1 MSTIKN
7 PTRFAELEYCLQGY
21 FDGKLAPVMKQVRD
35 ELTHKQLE
43 ERGRYQSSLAG
54 VLASANPYVNNT
66 EFVLKQTGKWNS
78 KTTEDYLAMCNQKIW
93 KDKNI
98 VKDLALLAGEWRNA
112 VVKEIGRSKYDAL
125 SKACGE
131 DLAYAYVAQ
140 RMEDLMIGKLVKD
153 NTPKSTMD
161 YILRKA
167 AQNSIWGLQE
177 ELMKSPLTAEIE
189 ARGEKAY
196 KPSKTEKFAGRATA
210 SVMDAVTMGG
220 IGSWKSLA
228 TLVGSDMAL
237 GYVLDSKKG
246 NAEQRKEQVMELSIS
261 KGVFGQNGNAFTG
274 FRSQAK
280 KVNATDNGYVKTLNS
295 KFHNKIHIPQKA
307 FTPMAWTDNSL
318 SFLSKKSKIKFP
330 FQKEQE
336 KRNDPK
342 YKNVPLIV
350 APGKE
355 DAYLEEKAKHDAAKV
370 AEAER
375 IIKERNETEALQEDA
390 EQQQSED
397 TQQEQPER
405 DNSNGWEGLLKNF
418 GLNGFSDI
426 GNNLG
431 YVIAMLPDI
440 LVGLFTGKTQSL
452 GLKDN
457 MMPIAAILAGMFVK
471 NPLLKMTL
479 IGMGGTNLLN
489 KAGHEALANKRE
501 SNDGNAVSYD
511 NTTSQAV
518 QYKSYPDEP
527 LNPRIANPVLQGN
540 CLVATIDRVP
550 YTIQLPEHVVGAYQA
565 GALPL
570 NTLANAV
577 LAKSD
582 QMRQMAEHN
591 YGEQEVR
598 SVRNEA
604 MENAE
609 QREVIQ
615 RSR

>member
-237 GYVLDSKKG
+237 GYILDSKKG
-246 NAEQRKEQVMELSIS
+246 NGEQRKEQAMELSIS

-295 KFHNKIHIPQKA
+295 KLHNKIHIPQKA
-307 FTPMAWTDNSL
+307 FTPMAWTDNS
-318 SFLSKKSKIKFP
+318 FKFP

-355 DAYLEEKAKHDAAKV
+355 DAYLEEKAKHDAAKI

-479 IGMGGTNLLN
+479 IGMGGANLLN

-501 SNDGNAVSYD
+501 GNDGNAVSYG
-511 NTTSQAV
+511 NTTAQAV

-582 QMRQMAEHN
+582 QMRQMAERN

>member
-1 MSTIKN
+1 MNTINN
-7 PTRFAELEYCLQGY
+7 PMRFAELEYCLQSY
-21 FDGKLAPVMKQVRD
+21 FDGKLVPMMKQVQDTLANKKVD
-35 ELTHKQLE
+35 EK
-43 ERGRYQSSLAG
+43 GRYQSSLAG
-54 VLASANPYVNNT
+54 IFASVNPYADNT
-66 EFVLKQTGKWNS
+66 DYVLKHTGKWNS

-93 KDKNI
+93 KDKTI
-98 VKDLALLAGEWRNA
+98 VKDLATIAGEWRNA

-131 DLAYAYVAQ
+131 DLAYAYIAQ
-140 RMEDLMIGKLVKD
+140 RMENLMIGKLVKD

-167 AQNSIWGLQE
+167 AQDSIWGLQE

-196 KPSKTEKFAGRATA
+196 KPSKTEKFAGKATA
-210 SVMDAVTMGG
+210 SVVDAVTMGG

-228 TLVGSDMAL
+228 TFVGSDMAL
-237 GYVLDSKKG
+237 GYALDTKKG
-246 NAEQRKEQVMELSIS
+246 NTEHCKEQAMELSIS
-261 KGVFGQNGNAFTG
+261 KGVFGQSGNAFAG

-280 KVNATDNGYVKTLNS
+280 KVNATDNGYLKSINS
-295 KFHNKIHIPQKA
+295 KLNNKIHIPQKA
-307 FTPMAWTDNSL
+307 ITRMAWTDNSY
-318 SFLSKKSKIKFP
+318 KFP
-330 FQKEQE
+330 FLQEQE
-336 KRNDPK
+336 KRNNPK
-342 YKNVPLIV
+342 YKDVPLIV

-355 DAYLEEKAKHDAAKV
+355 DAYLKDKAKNEAAKV

-375 IIKERNETEALQEDA
+375 IIKEKNETEALQEDA

-405 DNSNGWEGLLKNF
+405 DNSNGWDGLLKNF
-418 GLNGFSDI
+418 GLDGFSDI

-440 LVGLFTGKTQSL
+440 LVGMFTGKTQSL

-457 MMPIAAILAGMFVK
+457 MMPIAAVLAGMFVK

-479 IGMGGTNLLN
+479 IGMGGANLLN
-489 KAGHEALANKRE
+489 KAGHEALANKQEGNE
-501 SNDGNAVSYD
+501 SNMALGSNTNAVR
-511 NTTSQAV
+511 
-518 QYKSYPDEP
+518 YKSYPDEP
-527 LNPRIANPVLQGN
+527 LNPRITNPVLQGN
-540 CLVATIDRVP
+540 CLVATIDKVP

-570 NTLANAV
+570 NTLANSI

-582 QMRQMAEHN
+582 QMRLFAGRS
-591 YGEQEVR
+591 YGEHE
-598 SVRNEA
+598 VRNEA

-609 QREVIQ
+609 QREIIQ

>member
-35 ELTHKQLE
+35 DLTHKQLE

-54 VLASANPYVNNT
+54 VLASANPYVDNT

-93 KDKNI
+93 KDKTI
-98 VKDLALLAGEWRNA
+98 VKDLATIAGEWRNA

-125 SKACGE
+125 SKSCGE

-210 SVMDAVTMGG
+210 SVVDAVTMGG

-237 GYVLDSKKG
+237 GYILDSKKG
-246 NAEQRKEQVMELSIS
+246 NGEQRKEQAMELSIS
-261 KGVFGQNGNAFTG
+261 KGVFGQNGNAFTV

-295 KFHNKIHIPQKA
+295 KLHNKIHIPLKA
-307 FTPMAWTDNSL
+307 FTPMAWTDNS
-318 SFLSKKSKIKFP
+318 FKFP

-375 IIKERNETEALQEDA
+375 IIQEKKETEAQQTETD
-390 EQQQSED
+390 EQQQAQSEEELQD
-397 TQQEQPER
+397 QPEN

-440 LVGLFTGKTQSL
+440 LVGLFSGKTQSL

-479 IGMGGTNLLN
+479 IGMGGANLLN

-511 NTTSQAV
+511 NTTAQAV

-582 QMRQMAEHN
+582 QMRQMAERN

>member
-54 VLASANPYVNNT
+54 VLASANPYVDNT

-237 GYVLDSKKG
+237 GYILDSKKG
-246 NAEQRKEQVMELSIS
+246 NGEQRKEQAMELSIS

-295 KFHNKIHIPQKA
+295 KLHNKIHIPQKA
-307 FTPMAWTDNSL
+307 FTPMAWTDNS
-318 SFLSKKSKIKFP
+318 FKFP

-355 DAYLEEKAKHDAAKV
+355 DAYLEEKAKHDAAKI

-390 EQQQSED
+390 EQQQSEE

-479 IGMGGTNLLN
+479 IGMGGANLLN

-527 LNPRIANPVLQGN
+527 LNPRIVNPVLQGN

-582 QMRQMAEHN
+582 QMRQMAERN

>member
-35 ELTHKQLE
+35 DLTHKQVE

-54 VLASANPYVNNT
+54 VLASANPYVDNT

-98 VKDLALLAGEWRNA
+98 VKDLALLAGEWRNS

-177 ELMKSPLTAEIE
+177 ELLKSPLTAEIE

-196 KPSKTEKFAGRATA
+196 KPSRTEKFAERATA
-210 SVMDAVTMGG
+210 SVVDAVTMGG

-237 GYVLDSKKG
+237 GYILDSKKG
-246 NAEQRKEQVMELSIS
+246 NGKQRKEQAMELSIS

-295 KFHNKIHIPQKA
+295 KLHNKIHIPQKA
-307 FTPMAWTDNSL
+307 FTPMAWTDNS
-318 SFLSKKSKIKFP
+318 FKFP

-350 APGKE
+350 APDKE

-375 IIKERNETEALQEDA
+375 IIQEKKEAEAQQTETD
-390 EQQQSED
+390 EQQQAQSEEELQD
-397 TQQEQPER
+397 QPEN

-479 IGMGGTNLLN
+479 IGMGGANLLN

-598 SVRNEA
+598 NVRNEA

>member
-1 MSTIKN
+1 MNTINN
-7 PTRFAELEYCLQGY
+7 PIRFAELEYCLQSY
-21 FDGKLAPVMKQVRD
+21 FDGKLVPLMKQVQDTLANKQVD
-35 ELTHKQLE
+35 EK
-43 ERGRYQSSLAG
+43 GRYQSSLAG
-54 VLASANPYVNNT
+54 IFASVNPYADNT
-66 EFVLKQTGKWNS
+66 DYVLKHTGKWNS

-93 KDKNI
+93 KDKAI
-98 VKDLALLAGEWRNA
+98 VKDLATIAGEWRNA

-131 DLAYAYVAQ
+131 DLAYAYIAQ
-140 RMEDLMIGKLVKD
+140 RMENLMIGKLVKD

-167 AQNSIWGLQE
+167 AQDSIWGLQE

-196 KPSKTEKFAGRATA
+196 KPSKTEKFAGKATA
-210 SVMDAVTMGG
+210 SVVDAVTMGG
-220 IGSWKSLA
+220 IGSWMSLA
-228 TLVGSDMAL
+228 TFVGSDMAL
-237 GYVLDSKKG
+237 GYALDTKKG
-246 NAEQRKEQVMELSIS
+246 NTEHRKEQAMELSIS
-261 KGVFGQNGNAFTG
+261 KGVFGQSGNAFAG

-280 KVNATDNGYVKTLNS
+280 KVNATDNGYLKSINS
-295 KFHNKIHIPQKA
+295 KLYNKIPIPQKA
-307 FTPMAWTDNSL
+307 ITRMAWTDNSY
-318 SFLSKKSKIKFP
+318 KFP
-330 FQKEQE
+330 FLQEQE
-336 KRNDPK
+336 KRNNPK
-342 YKNVPLIV
+342 YKDVPLIV

-355 DAYLEEKAKHDAAKV
+355 DAYLKDKAKNEAAKV

-375 IIKERNETEALQEDA
+375 IIKEKNEAESLQEDA
-390 EQQQSED
+390 EQQQSEE
-397 TQQEQPER
+397 TQQEQPKR
-405 DNSNGWEGLLKNF
+405 DNSNGWDGLLKNF
-418 GLNGFSDI
+418 GLDGFSDI

-440 LVGLFTGKTQSL
+440 LVGMFTGKTQSL
-452 GLKDN
+452 GLKEN
-457 MMPIAAILAGMFVK
+457 MMPIAAVLAGMFVK

-479 IGMGGTNLLN
+479 IGMGGANLLN
-489 KAGHEALANKRE
+489 KAGHEALANKQEGNE
-501 SNDGNAVSYD
+501 SNAALCS
-511 NTTSQAV
+511 NTNTV

-527 LNPRIANPVLQGN
+527 LNTRITNPVLQGN
-540 CLVATIDRVP
+540 CLVATIDKVP

-570 NTLANAV
+570 NTLANSI

-582 QMRQMAEHN
+582 QMRQVAGRN
-591 YGEQEVR
+591 YGEHE
-598 SVRNEA
+598 VRNEA

>member
-21 FDGKLAPVMKQVRD
+21 FDGKLVPVMKLVRD
-35 ELTHKQLE
+35 DLTHKQLE

-237 GYVLDSKKG
+237 GYILDSKKG
-246 NAEQRKEQVMELSIS
+246 NGEQRKEQAMELSIS

-295 KFHNKIHIPQKA
+295 KLHNKIHIPQKA
-307 FTPMAWTDNSL
+307 FTPMAWTDNS
-318 SFLSKKSKIKFP
+318 FKFP

-375 IIKERNETEALQEDA
+375 IIQEKKEAEEQQTETD
-390 EQQQSED
+390 EQQQVQSEEEL
-397 TQQEQPER
+397 QEQPEN

-479 IGMGGTNLLN
+479 IGMGGANLLN
-489 KAGHEALANKRE
+489 KAGHEALANKQE
-501 SNDGNAVSYD
+501 GNDGNAVSYG
-511 NTTSQAV
+511 NTTAQAV

-582 QMRQMAEHN
+582 QMRQMAERN

-598 SVRNEA
+598 NVRNEA

>member
-237 GYVLDSKKG
+237 GYILDSKKG
-246 NAEQRKEQVMELSIS
+246 NGEQRKEQAMELSIS

-295 KFHNKIHIPQKA
+295 KLHNKIHIPQKA
-307 FTPMAWTDNSL
+307 FTPMAWTDNS
-318 SFLSKKSKIKFP
+318 FKFP

-355 DAYLEEKAKHDAAKV
+355 DAYLEEKAKHDAAKI

-390 EQQQSED
+390 EQQQSEE

-479 IGMGGTNLLN
+479 IGMGGANLLN

-527 LNPRIANPVLQGN
+527 LNPRIVNPVLQGN

-582 QMRQMAEHN
+582 QTRQMAERN

>member
-35 ELTHKQLE
+35 DLTHKQLE

-210 SVMDAVTMGG
+210 LVVDAVTMGG

-237 GYVLDSKKG
+237 GYILDSKKG

-261 KGVFGQNGNAFTG
+261 KGVFGQNGNTFTG

-295 KFHNKIHIPQKA
+295 KLHNKIHIPQKA
-307 FTPMAWTDNSL
+307 FTPMAWTDNS
-318 SFLSKKSKIKFP
+318 FKFP

-355 DAYLEEKAKHDAAKV
+355 DAYLEEKAKHDAAKI

-390 EQQQSED
+390 EQQQSEE

-479 IGMGGTNLLN
+479 IGMGGANLLN

-501 SNDGNAVSYD
+501 GNDGIAISYG
-511 NTTSQAV
+511 NTTAQAV

-582 QMRQMAEHN
+582 QMRQMAERN
-591 YGEQEVR
+591 YGEQEVKN
-598 SVRNEA
+598 VRNEA

>member
-237 GYVLDSKKG
+237 GYILDSKKG
-246 NAEQRKEQVMELSIS
+246 NGEQRKEQAMELSIS

-295 KFHNKIHIPQKA
+295 KLHNKIHIPQKA
-307 FTPMAWTDNSL
+307 FTPMAWTDNS
-318 SFLSKKSKIKFP
+318 FKFP

-355 DAYLEEKAKHDAAKV
+355 DAYLEEKAKHDAAKI

-375 IIKERNETEALQEDA
+375 IIQEKKEAEAQQTETD
-390 EQQQSED
+390 EQQQAQSEEE
-397 TQQEQPER
+397 QQEQPEN

-418 GLNGFSDI
+418 GLDGFSDI

-479 IGMGGTNLLN
+479 IGMGGANLLN

-501 SNDGNAVSYD
+501 SNDGNAVSYG
-511 NTTSQAV
+511 NTTAQAV
-518 QYKSYPDEP
+518 QYKFYPDEP

-582 QMRQMAEHN
+582 QMRQMAERN

-598 SVRNEA
+598 NVRNEA

>member
-35 ELTHKQLE
+35 DLTHKQLE

-189 ARGEKAY
+189 ARGEKVY

-210 SVMDAVTMGG
+210 SVVDAVTMGG

-237 GYVLDSKKG
+237 GYILDSKKG
-246 NAEQRKEQVMELSIS
+246 NGEQRKEQAMELSIS
-261 KGVFGQNGNAFTG
+261 KGVFGQNSNAFTG

-295 KFHNKIHIPQKA
+295 KLHNKIHIPQKA
-307 FTPMAWTDNSL
+307 FTPMAWTDNS
-318 SFLSKKSKIKFP
+318 FKFP

-336 KRNDPK
+336 KRNNPK

-375 IIKERNETEALQEDA
+375 IIQEKKEAEAQQTETD
-390 EQQQSED
+390 EQQQAQSEEELQD
-397 TQQEQPER
+397 QPEN

-479 IGMGGTNLLN
+479 IGMGGANLLN

-527 LNPRIANPVLQGN
+527 LNPRIVNPVLQGN

-550 YTIQLPEHVVGAYQA
+550 YTIQLPKHVVGAYQA

-582 QMRQMAEHN
+582 QMRQMAERN

>member
-237 GYVLDSKKG
+237 GYILDSKKG
-246 NAEQRKEQVMELSIS
+246 NGEQRKEQAMELSIS

-295 KFHNKIHIPQKA
+295 KLHNKIHIPQKA
-307 FTPMAWTDNSL
+307 FTPMAWTDNS
-318 SFLSKKSKIKFP
+318 FKFP

-355 DAYLEEKAKHDAAKV
+355 DAYLEEKAKHDAAKI

-390 EQQQSED
+390 EQQQSEE

-479 IGMGGTNLLN
+479 IGMGGANLLN

-527 LNPRIANPVLQGN
+527 LNPRIVNPVLQGN

-582 QMRQMAEHN
+582 QTRQMAERN

-598 SVRNEA
+598 NVRNEA

>member
-35 ELTHKQLE
+35 DLTHKQLE

-54 VLASANPYVNNT
+54 VLASANPYADNT

-78 KTTEDYLAMCNQKIW
+78 KTTEDYLVMCNQKIW

-210 SVMDAVTMGG
+210 SVVDAVTMGG

-237 GYVLDSKKG
+237 GYILDSKKG

-295 KFHNKIHIPQKA
+295 KLHNKIHIPQKA
-307 FTPMAWTDNSL
+307 FTPMAWTDNS
-318 SFLSKKSKIKFP
+318 FKFP

-375 IIKERNETEALQEDA
+375 IIKERNETDALQEDA

-405 DNSNGWEGLLKNF
+405 DNSNGWDGLLKNF
-418 GLNGFSDI
+418 GLDGFGDI

-440 LVGLFTGKTQSL
+440 LVGMFTGKTQSL

-457 MMPIAAILAGMFVK
+457 MIPIASILAGMFVK

-479 IGMGGTNLLN
+479 IGMGGANLLN
-489 KAGHEALANKRE
+489 KAGHEALANKQEGNE
-501 SNDGNAVSYD
+501 SNVALGSNTNAVR
-511 NTTSQAV
+511 
-518 QYKSYPDEP
+518 YKSYPDEP
-527 LNPRIANPVLQGN
+527 LNPRITNPVLQGN
-540 CLVATIDRVP
+540 CLVATIDKVP
-550 YTIQLPEHVVGAYQA
+550 YTIQLPEHVVGAYQT

-570 NTLANAV
+570 NTLANSI

-582 QMRQMAEHN
+582 QMRLVAGRS
-591 YGEQEVR
+591 YGEHE
-598 SVRNEA
+598 VRNEA

>member
-1 MSTIKN
+1 MNTIN
-7 PTRFAELEYCLQGY
+7 SPMRFAELEYCLQSY
-21 FDGKLAPVMKQVRD
+21 FDGKLVPMMKQVQDTLANKKVD
-35 ELTHKQLE
+35 EK
-43 ERGRYQSSLAG
+43 GRYQSSLAG
-54 VLASANPYVNNT
+54 IFASINPYADNT
-66 EFVLKQTGKWNS
+66 DYVLKHTGKWNS

-93 KDKNI
+93 KDKTI
-98 VKDLALLAGEWRNA
+98 VKDLATIAGEWRNA

-131 DLAYAYVAQ
+131 DLAYAYIAQ
-140 RMEDLMIGKLVKD
+140 RMENLMIGKLVKD

-167 AQNSIWGLQE
+167 AQDSMWGLQE

-196 KPSKTEKFAGRATA
+196 KPSKTEKFAGKATA
-210 SVMDAVTMGG
+210 SVVDAVTMGG

-228 TLVGSDMAL
+228 TFVGSDMAL
-237 GYVLDSKKG
+237 GYALDTKKG
-246 NAEQRKEQVMELSIS
+246 NTEHRKEQAMELSIS
-261 KGVFGQNGNAFTG
+261 KGVFGQSGNAFAG

-280 KVNATDNGYVKTLNS
+280 KVNATDNGYLKSINS
-295 KFHNKIHIPQKA
+295 KLNNKIHIPQKA
-307 FTPMAWTDNSL
+307 ITRMAWTDNSY
-318 SFLSKKSKIKFP
+318 KFP
-330 FQKEQE
+330 FLQEQE
-336 KRNDPK
+336 KRNNPK
-342 YKNVPLIV
+342 YKDVPLIV

-355 DAYLEEKAKHDAAKV
+355 DAYLKDKAKNEAAKV

-375 IIKERNETEALQEDA
+375 IIKEKNETEALQEDA

-405 DNSNGWEGLLKNF
+405 DNSNGWDGLLKNF
-418 GLNGFSDI
+418 GLDGFGDI

-440 LVGLFTGKTQSL
+440 LVGMFTGKTQSL

-457 MMPIAAILAGMFVK
+457 MMPIAAVLAGMFVK

-479 IGMGGTNLLN
+479 IGMGGANLLN
-489 KAGHEALANKRE
+489 KAGHEALANKQEGNE
-501 SNDGNAVSYD
+501 SNVALGSNTNAVR
-511 NTTSQAV
+511 
-518 QYKSYPDEP
+518 YKSYPDEP

-540 CLVATIDRVP
+540 CLVATIDKVP

-570 NTLANAV
+570 NTLANSI
-577 LAKSD
+577 LAKRD
-582 QMRQMAEHN
+582 QMRLVAGHS
-591 YGEQEVR
+591 YGEHE
-598 SVRNEA
+598 VRNEA

>member
-1 MSTIKN
+1 MNTINN
-7 PTRFAELEYCLQGY
+7 PMRFAELEYCLQSY
-21 FDGKLAPVMKQVRD
+21 FDGKLVPMMKQVQDTLANKKVD
-35 ELTHKQLE
+35 EK
-43 ERGRYQSSLAG
+43 GRYQSSLAG
-54 VLASANPYVNNT
+54 IFASANPYADNT
-66 EFVLKQTGKWNS
+66 DYVLKHTGKWNS

-93 KDKNI
+93 KDKTI
-98 VKDLALLAGEWRNA
+98 VKDLATIAGEWRNA

-131 DLAYAYVAQ
+131 DLAYAYIAQ
-140 RMEDLMIGKLVKD
+140 RMENLMIGKLVKD

-167 AQNSIWGLQE
+167 AQDSMWGLQE

-196 KPSKTEKFAGRATA
+196 KPSKTEKFAGKATA
-210 SVMDAVTMGG
+210 SVVDAVTMGG

-228 TLVGSDMAL
+228 TFVGSDMAL
-237 GYVLDSKKG
+237 GYALDTKKG
-246 NAEQRKEQVMELSIS
+246 NTEHRKEQAMELSIS
-261 KGVFGQNGNAFTG
+261 KGVFGQSGNAFAG

-280 KVNATDNGYVKTLNS
+280 KVNATDNGYLKSINS
-295 KFHNKIHIPQKA
+295 KLNNKIHIPQKA
-307 FTPMAWTDNSL
+307 ITRMAWTDNSY
-318 SFLSKKSKIKFP
+318 KFP
-330 FQKEQE
+330 FLQEQE
-336 KRNDPK
+336 KRNNPK
-342 YKNVPLIV
+342 YKDVPLIV

-355 DAYLEEKAKHDAAKV
+355 DAYLKDKAKNEAAKV

-375 IIKERNETEALQEDA
+375 IIKEKNETEALQEDA

-405 DNSNGWEGLLKNF
+405 DNSNGWDGLLKNF
-418 GLNGFSDI
+418 GLDGFGDI

-440 LVGLFTGKTQSL
+440 LVGMLTGKTQSL

-457 MMPIAAILAGMFVK
+457 MMPIASILAGMFVK

-479 IGMGGTNLLN
+479 IGMGGANLLN
-489 KAGHEALANKRE
+489 KAGHEALANKQEGNE
-501 SNDGNAVSYD
+501 SNVALGSNTNAVR
-511 NTTSQAV
+511 
-518 QYKSYPDEP
+518 YKSYPDEP
-527 LNPRIANPVLQGN
+527 LNPRITNPVLQGN
-540 CLVATIDRVP
+540 CLVATIDKVP

-570 NTLANAV
+570 NTLANSI

-582 QMRQMAEHN
+582 QMRLVAGRS
-591 YGEQEVR
+591 YGEHE
-598 SVRNEA
+598 VRNEA

-609 QREVIQ
+609 QREIIQ

>member
-1 MSTIKN
+1 MNTINN
-7 PTRFAELEYCLQGY
+7 PMRFAELEYCLQSY
-21 FDGKLAPVMKQVRD
+21 FDGKLVPMMKQVQDTLANKKVD
-35 ELTHKQLE
+35 EK
-43 ERGRYQSSLAG
+43 GRYQSSLAG
-54 VLASANPYVNNT
+54 IFASVNPYADNT
-66 EFVLKQTGKWNS
+66 DYVLKHTGKWNS

-93 KDKNI
+93 KDKTI
-98 VKDLALLAGEWRNA
+98 VKDLATIAGEWRNA

-131 DLAYAYVAQ
+131 DLAYAYIAQ
-140 RMEDLMIGKLVKD
+140 RMENLMIGKLVKD

-167 AQNSIWGLQE
+167 AQDSIWGLQE

-196 KPSKTEKFAGRATA
+196 KPSKTEKFAGKATA
-210 SVMDAVTMGG
+210 SVVDAVTMGG

-228 TLVGSDMAL
+228 TFVGSDMAL
-237 GYVLDSKKG
+237 GYALDTKKG
-246 NAEQRKEQVMELSIS
+246 NTEHCKEQAMELSIS
-261 KGVFGQNGNAFTG
+261 KGVFGQSGNAFAG

-280 KVNATDNGYVKTLNS
+280 KVNAKDNGYLKSINS
-295 KFHNKIHIPQKA
+295 KLNNKIHIPQKA
-307 FTPMAWTDNSL
+307 ITRMAWTDNSY
-318 SFLSKKSKIKFP
+318 KFP
-330 FQKEQE
+330 FLQEQE
-336 KRNDPK
+336 KRNNPK
-342 YKNVPLIV
+342 YKDVPLIV

-355 DAYLEEKAKHDAAKV
+355 DAYLKDKAKNEAAKV

-375 IIKERNETEALQEDA
+375 IIKEKNETEALQEDA

-405 DNSNGWEGLLKNF
+405 DNSNGWDGLLKNF
-418 GLNGFSDI
+418 GLDGFGDI

-440 LVGLFTGKTQSL
+440 LVGMFTGKTQSL

-457 MMPIAAILAGMFVK
+457 MIPIASILAGMFVK

-479 IGMGGTNLLN
+479 IGMGGANLLN
-489 KAGHEALANKRE
+489 KAGHEALANKQEGNE
-501 SNDGNAVSYD
+501 SNVALGSNTNAVR
-511 NTTSQAV
+511 
-518 QYKSYPDEP
+518 YKSYPDEP

-540 CLVATIDRVP
+540 CLVATIDKVP

-570 NTLANAV
+570 NTLANSI

-582 QMRQMAEHN
+582 QMRLVAGRS
-591 YGEQEVR
+591 YGEHE
-598 SVRNEA
+598 VRNEA

>member
-1 MSTIKN
+1 MNTINN
-7 PTRFAELEYCLQGY
+7 PMRFAELEYCLQSY
-21 FDGKLAPVMKQVRD
+21 FDGKLVPMMKQVQDTLANKKVD
-35 ELTHKQLE
+35 EK
-43 ERGRYQSSLAG
+43 GRYQSSLAG
-54 VLASANPYVNNT
+54 IFASVDPYADNT
-66 EFVLKQTGKWNS
+66 DYVLKHTGKWNS

-93 KDKNI
+93 KDKTI
-98 VKDLALLAGEWRNA
+98 VKDLATIAGEWRNA

-131 DLAYAYVAQ
+131 DLAYAYIAQ
-140 RMEDLMIGKLVKD
+140 RMGNLMIGKLVKD

-167 AQNSIWGLQE
+167 AQDSMWGLQE

-196 KPSKTEKFAGRATA
+196 KPSKTEKFAGKATA
-210 SVMDAVTMGG
+210 SVVDAVTMGG

-228 TLVGSDMAL
+228 TFVGSDMAL
-237 GYVLDSKKG
+237 GYALDTKKG
-246 NAEQRKEQVMELSIS
+246 NTEHRKEQAMELSIS
-261 KGVFGQNGNAFTG
+261 KGVFGQSGNAFAG

-280 KVNATDNGYVKTLNS
+280 KVNATDNGYLKSINS
-295 KFHNKIHIPQKA
+295 KLNNKIHIPQKA
-307 FTPMAWTDNSL
+307 ITRMAWTDNSY
-318 SFLSKKSKIKFP
+318 KFP
-330 FQKEQE
+330 FLQEQE
-336 KRNDPK
+336 KRNNPK
-342 YKNVPLIV
+342 YKDVPLIV

-355 DAYLEEKAKHDAAKV
+355 DAYLKDKAKNEAAKV

-375 IIKERNETEALQEDA
+375 IIKEKNETESLQEDA

-397 TQQEQPER
+397 TLQEQPEH
-405 DNSNGWEGLLKNF
+405 DNSNGWDGLLKNF
-418 GLNGFSDI
+418 GLDGFSDI

-440 LVGLFTGKTQSL
+440 LVGMFTGKTQSL

-457 MMPIAAILAGMFVK
+457 MMPIASILAGMFVK

-479 IGMGGTNLLN
+479 IGMGGANLLN
-489 KAGHEALANKRE
+489 KAGHEALANKQE
-501 SNDGNAVSYD
+501 GNKSNVALGSNTNAVR
-511 NTTSQAV
+511 
-518 QYKSYPDEP
+518 YKSYPDEP
-527 LNPRIANPVLQGN
+527 LNPRITNPVLQGN
-540 CLVATIDRVP
+540 CLVATIDKVP

-570 NTLANAV
+570 NTLANSI

-582 QMRQMAEHN
+582 QMRLVAGRS
-591 YGEQEVR
+591 YGEHE
-598 SVRNEA
+598 VRNEA

-609 QREVIQ
+609 QREIIQ

>member
-1 MSTIKN
+1 MNTINN
-7 PTRFAELEYCLQGY
+7 PMRFAELEYCLQSY
-21 FDGKLAPVMKQVRD
+21 FDGKLVPMMKQVQDTLANKQVD
-35 ELTHKQLE
+35 EK
-43 ERGRYQSSLAG
+43 GRYQSSLAG
-54 VLASANPYVNNT
+54 IFASVNPYADNT
-66 EFVLKQTGKWNS
+66 DYVLKHTGKWNS

-93 KDKNI
+93 KDKAI
-98 VKDLALLAGEWRNA
+98 VKDLATIAGEWRNA

-125 SKACGE
+125 SKVCGE
-131 DLAYAYVAQ
+131 DLAYAYIAQ
-140 RMEDLMIGKLVKD
+140 RMENLMIGKLVKD

-167 AQNSIWGLQE
+167 AQDSIWGLQE

-196 KPSKTEKFAGRATA
+196 KPSKTEKFAGKATA
-210 SVMDAVTMGG
+210 SVVDAVTMGG

-228 TLVGSDMAL
+228 TFVGSDMAL
-237 GYVLDSKKG
+237 GYALDTKKG
-246 NAEQRKEQVMELSIS
+246 NTEHRKEQAMELSIS
-261 KGVFGQNGNAFTG
+261 KGVFEQSCNAFAG

-280 KVNATDNGYVKTLNS
+280 KVNATDNGYLKSINS
-295 KFHNKIHIPQKA
+295 KLNNKIHIPQKA
-307 FTPMAWTDNSL
+307 ITRMAWTDNSY
-318 SFLSKKSKIKFP
+318 KFP
-330 FQKEQE
+330 FLQEQE
-336 KRNDPK
+336 KRNNPK
-342 YKNVPLIV
+342 YKDVPLIV

-355 DAYLEEKAKHDAAKV
+355 DAYLKDKAKNEAAKV

-375 IIKERNETEALQEDA
+375 IIKEKNEAESIQEDA
-390 EQQQSED
+390 EQQQSEE

-405 DNSNGWEGLLKNF
+405 DNSNGWDGLLKNF
-418 GLNGFSDI
+418 GLDGFSDI

-440 LVGLFTGKTQSL
+440 LVGMLTGKTQSL

-457 MMPIAAILAGMFVK
+457 MMPIAAVLAGMFVK

-479 IGMGGTNLLN
+479 IGIGGANLLN
-489 KAGHEALANKRE
+489 KAGHEALANKQEGNE
-501 SNDGNAVSYD
+501 SNATLCSNTNAVR
-511 NTTSQAV
+511 
-518 QYKSYPDEP
+518 YKSYPDEP
-527 LNPRIANPVLQGN
+527 LNPRITNPVLQGN
-540 CLVATIDRVP
+540 CLVATIDKVP

-570 NTLANAV
+570 NTLANSI

-582 QMRQMAEHN
+582 QMRQVAGRS
-591 YGEQEVR
+591 YGEHEI
-598 SVRNEA
+598 RNEA

>member
-237 GYVLDSKKG
+237 GYILDSKKG
-246 NAEQRKEQVMELSIS
+246 NGEQRKEQAMELSIS

-295 KFHNKIHIPQKA
+295 KLHNKIHIPQKA
-307 FTPMAWTDNSL
+307 FTPMAWTDNS
-318 SFLSKKSKIKFP
+318 IKFP

-375 IIKERNETEALQEDA
+375 IIQEKKETEAQQTETD
-390 EQQQSED
+390 EQQQAQSEEEL
-397 TQQEQPER
+397 QEQPEN

-479 IGMGGTNLLN
+479 IGMGGANLLN

-527 LNPRIANPVLQGN
+527 LNPRIVNPVLQGN

-582 QMRQMAEHN
+582 QMRQMAERN

-598 SVRNEA
+598 NVRNEA

>member
-237 GYVLDSKKG
+237 GYILDSKKG
-246 NAEQRKEQVMELSIS
+246 NGEQRKEQAMELSIS

-295 KFHNKIHIPQKA
+295 KLHNKIHIPQKA
-307 FTPMAWTDNSL
+307 FTPMAWTDNS
-318 SFLSKKSKIKFP
+318 FKFP

-390 EQQQSED
+390 EQQQSEE

-479 IGMGGTNLLN
+479 IGMGGANLLN

-501 SNDGNAVSYD
+501 SNDGNAVSYG
-511 NTTSQAV
+511 NTTAQAV

-582 QMRQMAEHN
+582 QMRQMAERN

>member
-21 FDGKLAPVMKQVRD
+21 FDCKLAPVMKQVQD
-35 ELTHKQLE
+35 DLTHKQLE

-93 KDKNI
+93 KDNNI
-98 VKDLALLAGEWRNA
+98 VKDLATIAGEWRNA

-140 RMEDLMIGKLVKD
+140 RMEDLMIEKLVKD

-177 ELMKSPLTAEIE
+177 ELLKSPLTAEIE

-210 SVMDAVTMGG
+210 SVVDAVTMGG

-237 GYVLDSKKG
+237 GYILDSKKG
-246 NAEQRKEQVMELSIS
+246 NGEQRKEQAMELSIS

-295 KFHNKIHIPQKA
+295 KLHNKIHIPQKA
-307 FTPMAWTDNSL
+307 FTPMAWTDNS
-318 SFLSKKSKIKFP
+318 FKFP

-350 APGKE
+350 TPGKE
-355 DAYLEEKAKHDAAKV
+355 DAYLEEKAKHDAAKI

-390 EQQQSED
+390 EQQQSEE

-479 IGMGGTNLLN
+479 IGMGGANLLN
-489 KAGHEALANKRE
+489 KAGHEALANKQE
-501 SNDGNAVSYD
+501 GNDGNAVSYG
-511 NTTSQAV
+511 NTTAQAV

-582 QMRQMAEHN
+582 QMRQMVERN

>member
-1 MSTIKN
+1 MNTINN
-7 PTRFAELEYCLQGY
+7 PIRFAELEYCLQSY
-21 FDGKLAPVMKQVRD
+21 FDGKLVPKMKQVQDTLANKQVD
-35 ELTHKQLE
+35 EK
-43 ERGRYQSSLAG
+43 GRYQSSLAG
-54 VLASANPYVNNT
+54 FFASVNPYADNT
-66 EFVLKQTGKWNS
+66 DYVLKHTGKWNS

-93 KDKNI
+93 KDKLI
-98 VKDLALLAGEWRNA
+98 VKDLATIAGEWRNA

-131 DLAYAYVAQ
+131 DLAYAYIAQ
-140 RMEDLMIGKLVKD
+140 RMENLMIGKLVKD

-167 AQNSIWGLQE
+167 AQDSIWGLQE

-196 KPSKTEKFAGRATA
+196 KPSKTEKFAGKATA
-210 SVMDAVTMGG
+210 SVVDAVTMGG

-228 TLVGSDMAL
+228 TFVGSDMAL
-237 GYVLDSKKG
+237 GYALDTKNG
-246 NAEQRKEQVMELSIS
+246 NTEHRKEQAMELSIS
-261 KGVFGQNGNAFTG
+261 KSVFGQSGNAFAS

-280 KVNATDNGYVKTLNS
+280 KVNATDNGYLKSINS
-295 KFHNKIHIPQKA
+295 KLNNKIHIPQKA
-307 FTPMAWTDNSL
+307 ITRMAWTDNSY
-318 SFLSKKSKIKFP
+318 KFP
-330 FQKEQE
+330 FLQEQE
-336 KRNDPK
+336 KRNNPK
-342 YKNVPLIV
+342 YKDVPLIV

-355 DAYLEEKAKHDAAKV
+355 DAYLKDKAKNEAAKV

-375 IIKERNETEALQEDA
+375 IIKEKNETEALQEDA

-405 DNSNGWEGLLKNF
+405 DNSNGWDGLLKNF
-418 GLNGFSDI
+418 GLDGFGDI

-440 LVGLFTGKTQSL
+440 LVGMFTGKTQSL

-457 MMPIAAILAGMFVK
+457 MMPIASILAGMFVK

-479 IGMGGTNLLN
+479 IGMGGANLLN
-489 KAGHEALANKRE
+489 KAGHEALANKQE
-501 SNDGNAVSYD
+501 GNKSNVALGSNTNAVR
-511 NTTSQAV
+511 
-518 QYKSYPDEP
+518 YKSYPDEP
-527 LNPRIANPVLQGN
+527 LNPRITNPVLQGN
-540 CLVATIDRVP
+540 CLVATIDKVP

-570 NTLANAV
+570 NTLANSI

-582 QMRQMAEHN
+582 QMRQVAGRS
-591 YGEQEVR
+591 YGEHE
-598 SVRNEA
+598 VRNEA

>member
-7 PTRFAELEYCLQGY
+7 PTRFVELEFCLQGY
-21 FDGKLAPVMKQVRD
+21 FDDKLAPVMKQVRD
-35 ELTHKQLE
+35 DLTHKQLE

-54 VLASANPYVNNT
+54 VLASTNPYADNT

-78 KTTEDYLAMCNQKIW
+78 KTTEDYLEMCNQKIW

-98 VKDLALLAGEWRNA
+98 VKDLALLAGEWRNS

-189 ARGEKAY
+189 ARGEKVY

-210 SVMDAVTMGG
+210 SVVDAVTMGG

-237 GYVLDSKKG
+237 GYILDSKKG
-246 NAEQRKEQVMELSIS
+246 NGEQRKKQAMELSIS

-295 KFHNKIHIPQKA
+295 KLHNKIHIPQKA
-307 FTPMAWTDNSL
+307 FTHMAWADNS
-318 SFLSKKSKIKFP
+318 FKFP

-355 DAYLEEKAKHDAAKV
+355 DAYLEEKAKYNAAKV

-375 IIKERNETEALQEDA
+375 IIQEKKEAEAQQTETD
-390 EQQQSED
+390 EQQQAQSEEL
-397 TQQEQPER
+397 QEQPEN

-479 IGMGGTNLLN
+479 IGMGGANLLN

-501 SNDGNAVSYD
+501 SSDGNTASYG
-511 NTTSQAV
+511 NTTAQAV

-582 QMRQMAEHN
+582 QMRQMAERN
-591 YGEQEVR
+591 YDEQEVR
-598 SVRNEA
+598 NVRSEA

>member
-1 MSTIKN
+1 MNTINN
-7 PTRFAELEYCLQGY
+7 PMRFAELEYCLQSY
-21 FDGKLAPVMKQVRD
+21 FDGKLVPMMKQVQDTLANKKVD
-35 ELTHKQLE
+35 EK
-43 ERGRYQSSLAG
+43 GRYQSSLAG
-54 VLASANPYVNNT
+54 IFASVNPYADNT
-66 EFVLKQTGKWNS
+66 DYVLKHTGKWNS

-93 KDKNI
+93 KDKTI
-98 VKDLALLAGEWRNA
+98 VKDLATIAGEWRNA

-131 DLAYAYVAQ
+131 DLAYAYIAQ
-140 RMEDLMIGKLVKD
+140 RMENLMIGKLVKD

-167 AQNSIWGLQE
+167 AQDSIWGLQE

-196 KPSKTEKFAGRATA
+196 KPSKTEKFAGKATA
-210 SVMDAVTMGG
+210 SVVDAVTMGG

-228 TLVGSDMAL
+228 TFVGSDMAL
-237 GYVLDSKKG
+237 GYALDTKKG
-246 NAEQRKEQVMELSIS
+246 NTEHCKEQAMELSIS
-261 KGVFGQNGNAFTG
+261 KGVFGQSGNAFAG

-280 KVNATDNGYVKTLNS
+280 KVNATDNGYLKSINS
-295 KFHNKIHIPQKA
+295 KLNNKIHIPQKA
-307 FTPMAWTDNSL
+307 ITRMVWTDNSY
-318 SFLSKKSKIKFP
+318 KFP
-330 FQKEQE
+330 FLQEQE
-336 KRNDPK
+336 KRNNPK
-342 YKNVPLIV
+342 YKDVPLIV

-355 DAYLEEKAKHDAAKV
+355 DAYLKDKAKNEAAKV

-375 IIKERNETEALQEDA
+375 IIKEKNETEALQEDA

-405 DNSNGWEGLLKNF
+405 DNSNGWDGLLKNF
-418 GLNGFSDI
+418 GLDGFGDI

-440 LVGLFTGKTQSL
+440 LVGMFTGKTQSL

-457 MMPIAAILAGMFVK
+457 MMPIAAVLAGMFVK

-479 IGMGGTNLLN
+479 IGMGGANLLN
-489 KAGHEALANKRE
+489 KAGHEALANKQEGNE
-501 SNDGNAVSYD
+501 SNVALGSNTNAVRH
-511 NTTSQAV
+511 
-518 QYKSYPDEP
+518 KSYPDEP
-527 LNPRIANPVLQGN
+527 LNPRITNPVLQGN
-540 CLVATIDRVP
+540 CLVATIDKVP

-570 NTLANAV
+570 NTLANSI

-582 QMRQMAEHN
+582 QMRLVAGRS
-591 YGEQEVR
+591 YGEHEVK
-598 SVRNEA
+598 NEA

-609 QREVIQ
+609 QREIIQ

>member
-35 ELTHKQLE
+35 DLTHKQLE

-153 NTPKSTMD
+153 NTPKSTME

-210 SVMDAVTMGG
+210 SVVDAVTMGG

-246 NAEQRKEQVMELSIS
+246 NGEQRKEQAMELSIS

-295 KFHNKIHIPQKA
+295 KLHNKIHIPQKA
-307 FTPMAWTDNSL
+307 FTPMAWTDNS
-318 SFLSKKSKIKFP
+318 IKFP

-355 DAYLEEKAKHDAAKV
+355 DAYLEEKAKHDAAKI

-390 EQQQSED
+390 EQQQSEE

-479 IGMGGTNLLN
+479 IGMGGANLLN

-527 LNPRIANPVLQGN
+527 LNPRIVNPVLQGN

-582 QMRQMAEHN
+582 QMRQMAERN

-598 SVRNEA
+598 NVRNEA

>member
-78 KTTEDYLAMCNQKIW
+78 KTTEDYLVMCNQKIW

-237 GYVLDSKKG
+237 GYILDSKKG
-246 NAEQRKEQVMELSIS
+246 NGEQRKEQAMELSIS

-295 KFHNKIHIPQKA
+295 KLHNKIHIPQKA
-307 FTPMAWTDNSL
+307 FTPMAWTDNS
-318 SFLSKKSKIKFP
+318 FKFP

-355 DAYLEEKAKHDAAKV
+355 DAYLEEKAKHDAAKI

-390 EQQQSED
+390 EQQQSEE

-479 IGMGGTNLLN
+479 IGMGGANLLN

-527 LNPRIANPVLQGN
+527 LNPRIVNPVLQGN

-582 QMRQMAEHN
+582 QMRQMAERN

>member
-21 FDGKLAPVMKQVRD
+21 FDGKLASVMKQVRD
-35 ELTHKQLE
+35 DLTHKQLE

-78 KTTEDYLAMCNQKIW
+78 KTTEDYLVMCNQKIW

-210 SVMDAVTMGG
+210 LVMDAVTMGG

-237 GYVLDSKKG
+237 GYILDSKKG
-246 NAEQRKEQVMELSIS
+246 NGEQRKEQAMELSIS

-295 KFHNKIHIPQKA
+295 KLHNKIHIPQKA
-307 FTPMAWTDNSL
+307 FTPMAWTDNS
-318 SFLSKKSKIKFP
+318 FKFP

-375 IIKERNETEALQEDA
+375 IIQEKKDAEAQQTETD
-390 EQQQSED
+390 EQQQAQSEEE
-397 TQQEQPER
+397 QQEQPEN

-479 IGMGGTNLLN
+479 IGMGGANLLN

-501 SNDGNAVSYD
+501 SNDRNAVSYD

-582 QMRQMAEHN
+582 QMRQMAERN

-598 SVRNEA
+598 NVRNEA

>member
-1 MSTIKN
+1 MTTKERM
-7 PTRFAELEYCLQGY
+7 RFAELEYCLQSY
-21 FDGKLAPVMKQVRD
+21 FDGKLVPKMKQVQDTLANKKVD
-35 ELTHKQLE
+35 EK
-43 ERGRYQSSLAG
+43 GRYQSSLAG
-54 VLASANPYVNNT
+54 IFASANPYADNT
-66 EFVLKQTGKWNS
+66 DYVLKHTGKWNS

-93 KDKNI
+93 KDKTI
-98 VKDLALLAGEWRNA
+98 VKDLATIAGEWRNA

-131 DLAYAYVAQ
+131 DLAYAYIAQ
-140 RMEDLMIGKLVKD
+140 RMENLMIGKLVKD

-167 AQNSIWGLQE
+167 AQDSIWGLQE

-196 KPSKTEKFAGRATA
+196 KPSKTEKFAGKATA
-210 SVMDAVTMGG
+210 SVVDAVTMGG

-228 TLVGSDMAL
+228 TFVGSDMAL
-237 GYVLDSKKG
+237 GYALDTRKG
-246 NAEQRKEQVMELSIS
+246 NTDHRKEQAMELSIS
-261 KGVFGQNGNAFTG
+261 KGVFGQSGNAFAS

-280 KVNATDNGYVKTLNS
+280 KVNASDNGYLKSINS
-295 KFHNKIHIPQKA
+295 KLNNKIHIPQKA
-307 FTPMAWTDNSL
+307 ITRMAWTDNSY
-318 SFLSKKSKIKFP
+318 KFP
-330 FQKEQE
+330 FLQEQE
-336 KRNDPK
+336 KRNNPK
-342 YKNVPLIV
+342 YKDVPLIV

-355 DAYLEEKAKHDAAKV
+355 DAYLKDKAKNEAAKV

-375 IIKERNETEALQEDA
+375 IIKEKKEAESLQEDA

-405 DNSNGWEGLLKNF
+405 DNSNGWDGLLKNF
-418 GLNGFSDI
+418 GLDGFGDI

-440 LVGLFTGKTQSL
+440 LVGMFTGKTQSL

-457 MMPIAAILAGMFVK
+457 MMPIASILAGMFVK

-479 IGMGGTNLLN
+479 IGMGGANLLN
-489 KAGHEALANKRE
+489 KAGHEALANKQEGNE
-501 SNDGNAVSYD
+501 SNVALGSNTNAVR
-511 NTTSQAV
+511 
-518 QYKSYPDEP
+518 YKSYPDEP

-540 CLVATIDRVP
+540 CLVATIDKVP

-570 NTLANAV
+570 NTLANSI

-582 QMRQMAEHN
+582 QMRLVAGRS
-591 YGEQEVR
+591 YGEHE
-598 SVRNEA
+598 VRNEA

>member
-1 MSTIKN
+1 MTTKEKM
-7 PTRFAELEYCLQGY
+7 RFAELEYCLQSY
-21 FDGKLAPVMKQVRD
+21 FDGKLVPMMKQVQDTLANKQVD
-35 ELTHKQLE
+35 EK
-43 ERGRYQSSLAG
+43 GRYQSSFAG
-54 VLASANPYVNNT
+54 IFASVNPYADNT
-66 EFVLKQTGKWNS
+66 DYVLKHTGKWNS

-93 KDKNI
+93 KDKAI
-98 VKDLALLAGEWRNA
+98 VKDLATIAGEWRNA

-131 DLAYAYVAQ
+131 DLAYAYIAQ
-140 RMEDLMIGKLVKD
+140 RMENLMIGKLVKD

-167 AQNSIWGLQE
+167 AQDSIWGLQE
-177 ELMKSPLTAEIE
+177 EQMKSPLTAEIE

-196 KPSKTEKFAGRATA
+196 KPSKTEKFAGKATA
-210 SVMDAVTMGG
+210 SVVDAVTMGG

-228 TLVGSDMAL
+228 TFVGSDMAL
-237 GYVLDSKKG
+237 GYALDTKKG
-246 NAEQRKEQVMELSIS
+246 NTEHRKEQAMELSIS
-261 KGVFGQNGNAFTG
+261 KGVFGQSGNAFAG

-280 KVNATDNGYVKTLNS
+280 KVNATDNGYLKSINS
-295 KFHNKIHIPQKA
+295 KLNNKIHIPQK
-307 FTPMAWTDNSL
+307 TITRMAWTDNSY
-318 SFLSKKSKIKFP
+318 KFP
-330 FQKEQE
+330 FLQEQE
-336 KRNDPK
+336 KRNNPK
-342 YKNVPLIV
+342 YKDVPLIV

-355 DAYLEEKAKHDAAKV
+355 DAYLKDKAKNEAAKV

-375 IIKERNETEALQEDA
+375 IIKEKKEAETLQEDA

-397 TQQEQPER
+397 TQQEQPEC

-418 GLNGFSDI
+418 GLDGFSDI

-479 IGMGGTNLLN
+479 IGMGGANLLN

-582 QMRQMAEHN
+582 QMRQMAERN

>member
-1 MSTIKN
+1 MTTKERM
-7 PTRFAELEYCLQGY
+7 RFAELEYCLQSY
-21 FDGKLAPVMKQVRD
+21 FDGKLVPMMKQVQDTLANKKVD
-35 ELTHKQLE
+35 EK
-43 ERGRYQSSLAG
+43 GRYQSSLAG
-54 VLASANPYVNNT
+54 IFASVNPYADNT
-66 EFVLKQTGKWNS
+66 DYVLKHTGKWNS

-93 KDKNI
+93 KDKTI
-98 VKDLALLAGEWRNA
+98 VKDLATIAGEWRNA

-131 DLAYAYVAQ
+131 DLAYAYIAQ
-140 RMEDLMIGKLVKD
+140 RMENLMIGKLVKD

-167 AQNSIWGLQE
+167 AQDSMWGLQE

-196 KPSKTEKFAGRATA
+196 KPSKTEKFAGKATA
-210 SVMDAVTMGG
+210 SVVDAVTMGG

-228 TLVGSDMAL
+228 TFVGSDMAL
-237 GYVLDSKKG
+237 GYALDTKKG
-246 NAEQRKEQVMELSIS
+246 NTEHRKEQAMELSIS
-261 KGVFGQNGNAFTG
+261 KGVFGQSGNAFAG

-280 KVNATDNGYVKTLNS
+280 KVNATDNGYLKSINS
-295 KFHNKIHIPQKA
+295 KLNNKIHIPQKA
-307 FTPMAWTDNSL
+307 ITRMAWTDNSY
-318 SFLSKKSKIKFP
+318 KFP
-330 FQKEQE
+330 FLQEQE
-336 KRNDPK
+336 KRNNPK
-342 YKNVPLIV
+342 YKDVPLIV

-355 DAYLEEKAKHDAAKV
+355 DAYLKDKAKNEAAKV

-375 IIKERNETEALQEDA
+375 IIKEKNETEALQEDA

-405 DNSNGWEGLLKNF
+405 DNSNGWDGLLKNF
-418 GLNGFSDI
+418 GLDGFCDI

-440 LVGLFTGKTQSL
+440 LVGMFTGKTQSL

-457 MMPIAAILAGMFVK
+457 MMPIAAVLAGMFVK

-479 IGMGGTNLLN
+479 IGMGGANLLN
-489 KAGHEALANKRE
+489 KAGHEALANKQE
-501 SNDGNAVSYD
+501 GNKSNVALGSNTNAVR
-511 NTTSQAV
+511 
-518 QYKSYPDEP
+518 YKSYPDEP
-527 LNPRIANPVLQGN
+527 LNPRITNPVLQRN
-540 CLVATIDRVP
+540 CLVATIDKVP

-570 NTLANAV
+570 NTLANSI

-582 QMRQMAEHN
+582 QMRLVAGRN
-591 YGEQEVR
+591 YGEHE
-598 SVRNEA
+598 VRNEA

-609 QREVIQ
+609 QREIIQ

>member
-1 MSTIKN
+1 MNTINN
-7 PTRFAELEYCLQGY
+7 PIRFAELEYCLQSY
-21 FDGKLAPVMKQVRD
+21 FDGKLVPMMKQVQDTLANKQVD
-35 ELTHKQLE
+35 EK
-43 ERGRYQSSLAG
+43 GRYQSSLAG
-54 VLASANPYVNNT
+54 IFASVNPYADNT
-66 EFVLKQTGKWNS
+66 DYVLKHTGKWNS

-93 KDKNI
+93 KDKVI
-98 VKDLALLAGEWRNA
+98 VKDLATIAGEWRNA

-131 DLAYAYVAQ
+131 DLAYAYIAQ
-140 RMEDLMIGKLVKD
+140 RMENLMIGKLVKD

-167 AQNSIWGLQE
+167 AQDSIWGLQE

-196 KPSKTEKFAGRATA
+196 KPSKTEKFAGKATA
-210 SVMDAVTMGG
+210 SVVDAVTMGG

-228 TLVGSDMAL
+228 TFVGSDMAL
-237 GYVLDSKKG
+237 GYALDTKKG
-246 NAEQRKEQVMELSIS
+246 NTEHRKEQAMELSIS
-261 KGVFGQNGNAFTG
+261 KGVFGQSGNAFAS

-280 KVNATDNGYVKTLNS
+280 KVNATDNGYLKSINS
-295 KFHNKIHIPQKA
+295 KLNNKIHIPQKA
-307 FTPMAWTDNSL
+307 ITRMAWTDNSY
-318 SFLSKKSKIKFP
+318 KFP
-330 FQKEQE
+330 FLQEQE
-336 KRNDPK
+336 KRNNPK
-342 YKNVPLIV
+342 YKDVPLIV

-355 DAYLEEKAKHDAAKV
+355 DAYLKDKAKNEAAKV

-375 IIKERNETEALQEDA
+375 IIKEKNEAETLQEDA

-405 DNSNGWEGLLKNF
+405 DNSNGWDGLLKNF
-418 GLNGFSDI
+418 GLDGFSDI

-440 LVGLFTGKTQSL
+440 LVGMLTGKTQSL

-457 MMPIAAILAGMFVK
+457 MMPIAAVLAGMFVK

-479 IGMGGTNLLN
+479 IGMGGANLLN
-489 KAGHEALANKRE
+489 KAGHEALANKQEGNE
-501 SNDGNAVSYD
+501 SNVALGS
-511 NTTSQAV
+511 NTNTV
-518 QYKSYPDEP
+518 RYKSYPDEP
-527 LNPRIANPVLQGN
+527 LNPRITNPVLQGN
-540 CLVATIDRVP
+540 CLVATIDKVP

-570 NTLANAV
+570 NTLANSI

-582 QMRQMAEHN
+582 QMRLVAERN
-591 YGEQEVR
+591 YGEHEI
-598 SVRNEA
+598 RNEA

>member
-7 PTRFAELEYCLQGY
+7 PTRFAELEFCLQRY
-21 FDGKLAPVMKQVRD
+21 FDGKLTPVMKQVRD
-35 ELTHKQLE
+35 DLTHKQLE

-54 VLASANPYVNNT
+54 VLASVNPYADNT
-66 EFVLKQTGKWNS
+66 DFVLKQTGKWNS
-78 KTTEDYLAMCNQKIW
+78 KTTEDYLEMCNQKIW

-98 VKDLALLAGEWRNA
+98 VKDLATIAGEWRNA

-140 RMEDLMIGKLVKD
+140 RMEDLMIGKLVKE

-177 ELMKSPLTAEIE
+177 ELLKSPLTAEIE

-210 SVMDAVTMGG
+210 SVLDAVTMGG

-237 GYVLDSKKG
+237 GYILDSKKG

-280 KVNATDNGYVKTLNS
+280 KVNATDNGYFKTLNS
-295 KFHNKIHIPQKA
+295 KLHNKIHIPQKA

-318 SFLSKKSKIKFP
+318 KFP

-375 IIKERNETEALQEDA
+375 IIQEKKEAEAQHTETD
-390 EQQQSED
+390 EQQQAQSEEELQD
-397 TQQEQPER
+397 QPEN

-440 LVGLFTGKTQSL
+440 LVGMFTGKTQSL

-479 IGMGGTNLLN
+479 IGMGGANLLN

-501 SNDGNAVSYD
+501 SNDGNAVSYG
-511 NTTSQAV
+511 NTTAQAV

-582 QMRQMAEHN
+582 QMRQMAERN

-598 SVRNEA
+598 TVRNEA

>member
-35 ELTHKQLE
+35 DLTHKQLE

-210 SVMDAVTMGG
+210 SVVDAVTMGG

-237 GYVLDSKKG
+237 GYVLDSRKG
-246 NAEQRKEQVMELSIS
+246 NGEQRKEQVMELSIS

-295 KFHNKIHIPQKA
+295 KLHNKIHIPQKA
-307 FTPMAWTDNSL
+307 FTPMAWTDNS
-318 SFLSKKSKIKFP
+318 FKFP

-355 DAYLEEKAKHDAAKV
+355 DAYLEEKAKHDAAKI

-375 IIKERNETEALQEDA
+375 IIQEKKEAEAQQTETD
-390 EQQQSED
+390 EQQQAQSEEEL
-397 TQQEQPER
+397 QEQPEN

-479 IGMGGTNLLN
+479 IGMGGANLLN
-489 KAGHEALANKRE
+489 KAGHEALANKQE
-501 SNDGNAVSYD
+501 GNDGNAVSYG
-511 NTTSQAV
+511 NTTAQAV

-582 QMRQMAEHN
+582 QMRQMAERN

-598 SVRNEA
+598 NVRNEA

>member
-35 ELTHKQLE
+35 DLTHKQLE

-210 SVMDAVTMGG
+210 SVVDAVTMGG

-237 GYVLDSKKG
+237 GYILDSKKG
-246 NAEQRKEQVMELSIS
+246 NGEQRKEQAMELSIS

-295 KFHNKIHIPQKA
+295 KLHNKIHIPQKA
-307 FTPMAWTDNSL
+307 FTPMAWTDNS
-318 SFLSKKSKIKFP
+318 FKFP

-375 IIKERNETEALQEDA
+375 IIQEKKEAEAQQTETD
-390 EQQQSED
+390 EQQQAQSEEEL
-397 TQQEQPER
+397 QEQPEN

-479 IGMGGTNLLN
+479 IGMGGANLLN
-489 KAGHEALANKRE
+489 KAGHEALANKQE
-501 SNDGNAVSYD
+501 GNDGNAVSYG
-511 NTTSQAV
+511 NTTAQAV

-582 QMRQMAEHN
+582 QMRQMAERN

-598 SVRNEA
+598 NVRNEA

>member
-1 MSTIKN
+1 MNTINN
-7 PTRFAELEYCLQGY
+7 PMRFAELEYCLQSY
-21 FDGKLAPVMKQVRD
+21 FDGKLVPMMKQVRD
-35 ELTHKQLE
+35 TLANKKVDEK
-43 ERGRYQSSLAG
+43 GRYQSSLAG
-54 VLASANPYVNNT
+54 IFASVNPYADNT
-66 EFVLKQTGKWNS
+66 DYVLKHTGKWNS

-93 KDKNI
+93 KDKTI
-98 VKDLALLAGEWRNA
+98 VKDLATIAGEWRNA

-131 DLAYAYVAQ
+131 DLAYAYIAQ
-140 RMEDLMIGKLVKD
+140 RMENLMIGKLVKD

-167 AQNSIWGLQE
+167 VQDSIWGLQE

-196 KPSKTEKFAGRATA
+196 KPSKTEKFAGKATA
-210 SVMDAVTMGG
+210 SVVDAVTMGG

-228 TLVGSDMAL
+228 TFVGSDMAL
-237 GYVLDSKKG
+237 GYALDTKKG
-246 NAEQRKEQVMELSIS
+246 NTEHRKEQAMELSIS
-261 KGVFGQNGNAFTG
+261 KGVFGQSGNAFAG

-280 KVNATDNGYVKTLNS
+280 KVNATDNGYLKSINS
-295 KFHNKIHIPQKA
+295 KLNNKIHIPQK
-307 FTPMAWTDNSL
+307 TITRMAWTDNNY
-318 SFLSKKSKIKFP
+318 KFP
-330 FQKEQE
+330 FLQEQE
-336 KRNDPK
+336 KRNNPK
-342 YKNVPLIV
+342 YKDVPLIV

-355 DAYLEEKAKHDAAKV
+355 DAYLKDKAKNEAAKV

-375 IIKERNETEALQEDA
+375 IIKEKNETESLQEDA

-397 TQQEQPER
+397 TLQEQPEH
-405 DNSNGWEGLLKNF
+405 DNSNGWDGLLKNF
-418 GLNGFSDI
+418 GLDGFGDI

-440 LVGLFTGKTQSL
+440 LVGMFTGKTQSL

-457 MMPIAAILAGMFVK
+457 MMPIASILAGMFVK

-479 IGMGGTNLLN
+479 IGMGGANLLN
-489 KAGHEALANKRE
+489 KAGHEALANKQE
-501 SNDGNAVSYD
+501 GNKSNVALGSNTNAVR
-511 NTTSQAV
+511 
-518 QYKSYPDEP
+518 YKSYPDEP
-527 LNPRIANPVLQGN
+527 LNPRITNPVLQGN
-540 CLVATIDRVP
+540 CLVATIDKVP

-570 NTLANAV
+570 NTLANSI

-582 QMRQMAEHN
+582 QMRLVAGRS
-591 YGEQEVR
+591 YGEHE
-598 SVRNEA
+598 VRNEA

-609 QREVIQ
+609 QREIIQ

>member
-1 MSTIKN
+1 MNTINN
-7 PTRFAELEYCLQGY
+7 PIRFAELEYCLQSY
-21 FDGKLAPVMKQVRD
+21 FDGKLVPMMKQVQDTLANKKVD
-35 ELTHKQLE
+35 EK
-43 ERGRYQSSLAG
+43 GRYQSSLAG
-54 VLASANPYVNNT
+54 IFASVNPYADNT
-66 EFVLKQTGKWNS
+66 DYVLKHTGKWNS

-93 KDKNI
+93 KDKVI
-98 VKDLALLAGEWRNA
+98 VKDLATIAGEWRNA

-131 DLAYAYVAQ
+131 DLAYAYIAQ
-140 RMEDLMIGKLVKD
+140 RMENLMIGKLVKD

-167 AQNSIWGLQE
+167 AQDSIWGLQE

-196 KPSKTEKFAGRATA
+196 KPSKTEKFAGKATA
-210 SVMDAVTMGG
+210 SVVDAVTMGG

-228 TLVGSDMAL
+228 TFVGSDMAL
-237 GYVLDSKKG
+237 GYALDTKKG
-246 NAEQRKEQVMELSIS
+246 NSEHRKEQAMELSIS
-261 KGVFGQNGNAFTG
+261 KGVFGQSGNAFAG

-280 KVNATDNGYVKTLNS
+280 KVNATDNGYLKSINS
-295 KFHNKIHIPQKA
+295 KLNNKIHIPQKA
-307 FTPMAWTDNSL
+307 ITRMAWTDNSY
-318 SFLSKKSKIKFP
+318 KFP
-330 FQKEQE
+330 FLQEQE
-336 KRNDPK
+336 KRNNPK
-342 YKNVPLIV
+342 YKDVPLIV

-355 DAYLEEKAKHDAAKV
+355 DAYLKDKAKNEAAKV

-375 IIKERNETEALQEDA
+375 IIKEKNEAETLQEDA
-390 EQQQSED
+390 EQQQSEE

-405 DNSNGWEGLLKNF
+405 DNSNGWDGLLKNF
-418 GLNGFSDI
+418 GLDGFSDI

-440 LVGLFTGKTQSL
+440 LVGMFTGKTQSL

-457 MMPIAAILAGMFVK
+457 MMPIAAVLAGMFVK

-479 IGMGGTNLLN
+479 IGMGGANLLN
-489 KAGHEALANKRE
+489 KAGHEALANKQEGNE
-501 SNDGNAVSYD
+501 SNVALGS
-511 NTTSQAV
+511 NTNTV
-518 QYKSYPDEP
+518 RYKSYPDEP
-527 LNPRIANPVLQGN
+527 LNPRITNPVLQGN
-540 CLVATIDRVP
+540 CLVATIDKVP
-550 YTIQLPEHVVGAYQA
+550 YTIQLPEHVVGAYLA

-570 NTLANAV
+570 NTLANSI

-582 QMRQMAEHN
+582 QMRLVAERN
-591 YGEQEVR
+591 YGKHE
-598 SVRNEA
+598 VRNEA

>member
-1 MSTIKN
+1 MNTINN
-7 PTRFAELEYCLQGY
+7 PMRFAELEYCLQSY
-21 FDGKLAPVMKQVRD
+21 FDGKLVPKMKQVQDTLTNKQID
-35 ELTHKQLE
+35 EK
-43 ERGRYQSSLAG
+43 GRYQSSLAG
-54 VLASANPYVNNT
+54 IFASVNPYADNT
-66 EFVLKQTGKWNS
+66 DYVLKHTGKWNS

-93 KDKNI
+93 KDKAI
-98 VKDLALLAGEWRNA
+98 VKDLATIAGEWRNA

-131 DLAYAYVAQ
+131 DLAYAYITQ
-140 RMEDLMIGKLVKD
+140 RMENLMIGKLVKD

-167 AQNSIWGLQE
+167 AQDSIWGMQE

-196 KPSKTEKFAGRATA
+196 KPSKTEKFAGKATA
-210 SVMDAVTMGG
+210 SVVDAVTMGG

-228 TLVGSDMAL
+228 TFVGSDMAL
-237 GYVLDSKKG
+237 GYALDTKKG
-246 NAEQRKEQVMELSIS
+246 NTEHRKEQAMELSIS
-261 KGVFGQNGNAFTG
+261 KGVFGQSGNAFAG

-280 KVNATDNGYVKTLNS
+280 KVNATDNGYLKSINS
-295 KFHNKIHIPQKA
+295 KLNNKIHIPQKA
-307 FTPMAWTDNSL
+307 ITRMAWTDNSY
-318 SFLSKKSKIKFP
+318 KFP
-330 FQKEQE
+330 FLQEQE
-336 KRNDPK
+336 KRNNPK
-342 YKNVPLIV
+342 YKDVPLIV

-355 DAYLEEKAKHDAAKV
+355 DAYLKDKAKNEAAKV

-375 IIKERNETEALQEDA
+375 IIKEKKEAEALQEDA

-397 TQQEQPER
+397 AQQEQPEH
-405 DNSNGWEGLLKNF
+405 DNSNGWDGLLKNF
-418 GLNGFSDI
+418 GLDGFSDI
-426 GNNLG
+426 SNNLG

-440 LVGLFTGKTQSL
+440 LVGMFTGKTQSL

-457 MMPIAAILAGMFVK
+457 MMPIAAVLAGMFVK

-479 IGMGGTNLLN
+479 IGMGGANLLN
-489 KAGHEALANKRE
+489 KAGHEALANKQE
-501 SNDGNAVSYD
+501 GNENNAALCSNTNAVR
-511 NTTSQAV
+511 
-518 QYKSYPDEP
+518 YKSYPDEP
-527 LNPRIANPVLQGN
+527 LNPRITNPVLQGN
-540 CLVATIDRVP
+540 CLVATIDKVP

-570 NTLANAV
+570 NTLANSI

-582 QMRQMAEHN
+582 QMRLVAERN
-591 YGEQEVR
+591 YGEHE
-598 SVRNEA
+598 VRNEA

>member
-237 GYVLDSKKG
+237 GYILDSKKG
-246 NAEQRKEQVMELSIS
+246 NGEQRKEQAMELSIS

-295 KFHNKIHIPQKA
+295 KLHNKIHIPQKA
-307 FTPMAWTDNSL
+307 FTPMAWTDNS
-318 SFLSKKSKIKFP
+318 FKFP

-355 DAYLEEKAKHDAAKV
+355 DAYLEEKAKHDAAKI

-390 EQQQSED
+390 EQQQSEE

-479 IGMGGTNLLN
+479 IGMGGANLLN

-501 SNDGNAVSYD
+501 GNDGNAVSYD

-527 LNPRIANPVLQGN
+527 LNPRIVNPVLQGN

-582 QMRQMAEHN
+582 QMRQMAERN